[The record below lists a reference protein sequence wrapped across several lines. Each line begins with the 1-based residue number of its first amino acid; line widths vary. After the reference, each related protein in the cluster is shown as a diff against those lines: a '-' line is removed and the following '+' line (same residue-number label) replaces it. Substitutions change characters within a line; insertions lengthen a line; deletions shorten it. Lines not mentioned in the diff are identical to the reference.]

1 MENVFQS
8 WSEQISP
15 GSHFYRNSRRS
26 THPHLVFNNNNV
38 SQTFSQKH
46 QGVILDFKLAFE
58 EHLNNVLAKVNK
70 SISLLRKLRNLLPR
84 TTLITIYKAFIR
96 SHLDYGDILYD
107 RALNKLPKEKL
118 ESIQYTACLALTG
131 TIRSTPIEKI
141 YQ

>member
-70 SISLLRKLRNLLPR
+70 SISLLRKFRNLLPR
-84 TTLITIYKAFIR
+84 TTLITINKAFIR

-107 RALNKLPKEKL
+107 RALNKFPKEKL

>member
-1 MENVFQS
+1 M
-8 WSEQISP
+8 
-15 GSHFYRNSRRS
+15 
-26 THPHLVFNNNNV
+26 VFNNNNV

-58 EHLNNVLAKVNK
+58 EHLNNVLAKVKK
-70 SISLLRKLRNLLPR
+70 SISLLRKLRILLPR

-118 ESIQYTACLALTG
+118 EFIQYNACLALTG
-131 TIRSTPIEKI
+131 AIRSPPIEEI

>member
-70 SISLLRKLRNLLPR
+70 SISLLRKFRNLLPR
-84 TTLITIYKAFIR
+84 TTLITINKAFIR

-118 ESIQYTACLALTG
+118 ESFQYTACLALTG

>member
-70 SISLLRKLRNLLPR
+70 SISLLRKFRNLLPR
-84 TTLITIYKAFIR
+84 TALITINKAFIR

-118 ESIQYTACLALTG
+118 ESFQYTACLALTG